1 MKSKEVLYMKKE
13 DKNQK
18 MISKETQEKERIVSY
33 VSRTLDQGMQT
44 I

>member
-18 MISKETQEKERIVSY
+18 MMSRETHERKDSQLRI
-33 VSRTLDQGMQT
+33 RTLDQGMQT